1 MKKKKMVG
9 KGRMRA
15 EWGYLR
21 LSRLRGG
28 CDNKQRPGEPQR
40 HCDNNNPMAFVTI
53 PERSQIKERKKERN
67 RSSLLKV
74 EEGCRLDQPE
84 MNEAC

>member
-1 MKKKKMVG
+1 M
-9 KGRMRA
+9 
-15 EWGYLR
+15 
-21 LSRLRGG
+21 
-28 CDNKQRPGEPQR
+28 CDNKQRPGEFQR
-40 HCDNNNPMAFVTI
+40 HCDNNNPMAFGTI
-53 PERSQIKERKKERN
+53 PVRSQRTERRKERKKERRKRS